1 MAVRRRIPLERTDL
15 PGVRASLIALC
26 GLLVAGEGA
35 GPIPA
40 ARAQQPRPRAAVT
53 AVERDTLPPD
63 TYLDAPVRSLV
74 ERARAARGR
83 MDTTL
88 RSFEVTWRE
97 RAYVGLDAARLRRER
112 LLFRQER
119 AARVHWRQGDERV
132 VRWLGIRQQSAF
144 GRAEED
150 PEITFAF
157 LDPSSDRLFLGD
169 VWAVHPLA
177 DSAAIHYRYRSGDTL
192 QIRLPALDR
201 AVTMVEVVVE
211 PREARFNLV
220 AASLWLDLE
229 TALLIRAVYRPARDF
244 DLEKDQPEEAGDVPR
259 FLKPIRFAT
268 DWAVVEYGLQ
278 EFRWWLPSRMA
289 FRGRG
294 RIASAA
300 TFPLEVEWS
309 FDEYELNLAESLDPG
324 EDLPVGWER
333 VVLRGDSAQDGWR
346 ARRRRMRDR
355 QGEEQGEAEA
365 EELGPAAADAAEP
378 DGSDAGTAIVIL
390 PPREVLENSPDL
402 PEPIGTGAPLLS
414 PEEVRAAR
422 GQLEGIPLPPES
434 AGKPRLIG
442 PVSMLRYN
450 RVEAVSLGLG
460 VSVPTGAHTAL
471 RLTGRFGVADLYPN
485 GELHF
490 GRSTE
495 RGEIGFAVYRRL
507 DPIGDWGNPLGLANS
522 FNALFFGTDD
532 GQYFRATGVEVAA
545 GRVFGQLRL
554 EGRLFAERQRPAEKN
569 TDVSIP
575 NLISGNKF
583 QPVIRADSGD
593 VVGLST
599 RLRVW
604 TSPESGGPA
613 ISGTVWGE
621 LGGGHFDY
629 ARLAGS
635 AAALL
640 PLGDRFATAVELGAG
655 IAGGTV
661 PAQRGYYLG
670 GPYTVRGYET
680 GARQGEDFWLGRFEL
695 SALLGRVDRFGPARA
710 IRLVGFFD
718 AGWAGESFSTEEY
731 ALAVGGGVSLLDGLF
746 RIDLAKGLNEAGVWR
761 LYVYGDGLF

>member
-1 MAVRRRIPLERTDL
+1 MVVGGVAVR
-15 PGVRASLIALC
+15 V
-26 GLLVAGEGA
+26 
-35 GPIPA
+35 PA
-40 ARAQQPRPRAAVT
+40 ARAQQPRPEAALT
-53 AVERDTLPPD
+53 AVERDTLPAD
-63 TYLDAPVRSLV
+63 TYLDAPVRALI

-83 MDTTL
+83 ADTTL
-88 RSFEVTWRE
+88 QSFEVTWRE
-97 RAYVGLDAARLRRER
+97 RAYLGLDAERLRRER

-177 DSAAIHYRYRSGDTL
+177 DTAAVHYRYRSGDTL

-268 DWAVVEYGLQ
+268 DWAVIEYGLQ

-289 FRGRG
+289 FKGRG

-309 FDEYELNLAESLDPG
+309 FDEYVMNAPETLDPG
-324 EDLPVGWER
+324 EDLPLGWER
-333 VVLRGDSAQDGWR
+333 VVLQGDSAQDGWR
-346 ARRRRMRDR
+346 ARRRRMRERNDPDADLD
-355 QGEEQGEAEA
+355 AESNDPDA
-365 EELGPAAADAAEP
+365 ESAASAD
-378 DGSDAGTAIVIL
+378 SDAGTAIVIL
-390 PPREVLENSPDL
+390 PPREILESSPEL
-402 PEPIGTGAPLLS
+402 PEPLGTGAPLLS

-422 GQLEGIPLPPES
+422 RQLEGIELPPEA
-434 AGKPRLIG
+434 AGKPSLIG

-450 RVEAVSLGLG
+450 RVEALSLGLG

-471 RLTGRFGVADLYPN
+471 RVTGRFGVADLYPN
-485 GELHF
+485 GELYF
-490 GRSTE
+490 GRTTE

-507 DPIGDWGNPLGLANS
+507 DPIGDWGNPLGFANS
-522 FNALFFGTDD
+522 FNALFLGTDD
-532 GQYFRATGVEVAA
+532 GQYFRATGVEVSA
-545 GRVFGQLRL
+545 GRVFSQLRL
-554 EGRLFAERQRPAEKN
+554 DGSLFAERQRTAEKN
-569 TDVSIP
+569 TDFSIP
-575 NLISGNKF
+575 HLIGDNNF

-604 TSPESGGPA
+604 SSPESPGPA

-621 LGGGHFDY
+621 LGGGDFDY
-629 ARLAGS
+629 ARVAGS
-635 AAALL
+635 TAAVL
-640 PLGDRFATAVELGAG
+640 PLGDRFGTAIELGAG

-661 PAQRGYYLG
+661 PAQRRYYLG
-670 GPYTVRGYET
+670 GPYTLRGYET
-680 GARQGEDFWLGRFEL
+680 GARQGEDFWMGRFEL
-695 SALLGRVDRFGPARA
+695 AALLGRVDRFGPARA

-718 AGWAGESFSTEEY
+718 AGWAGERFSTEGY

-746 RIDLAKGLNEAGVWR
+746 RIDLARGLSDGGVWR
-761 LYVYGDGLF
+761 LYFYGDGLF

>member
-1 MAVRRRIPLERTDL
+1 MRRVPIPGLTDL
-15 PGVRASLIALC
+15 TAIRASLFVLSALMV
-26 GLLVAGEGA
+26 GEAAAGRVPSA
-35 GPIPA
+35 V
-40 ARAQQPRPRAAVT
+40 AQQPRPEAALT
-53 AVERDTLPPD
+53 AVERDTVPAD
-63 TYLDAPVRSLV
+63 TYLDAPVRALM

-83 MDTTL
+83 TDTTL
-88 RSFEVTWRE
+88 QSFEVTWRE
-97 RAYVGLDAARLRRER
+97 RAYLGLDAERLRRER

-169 VWAVHPLA
+169 IWAVHPLA
-177 DSAAIHYRYRSGDTL
+177 DTAAIHYRYRSGDTL
-192 QIRLPALDR
+192 QIHLPALDR

-244 DLEKDQPEEAGDVPR
+244 DLEKDQPDEAGDVPR

-268 DWAVVEYGLQ
+268 DWAVIEYGLQ

-289 FRGRG
+289 FKGRG

-309 FDEYELNLAESLDPG
+309 FDEYVMNAPETLDPG
-324 EDLPVGWER
+324 DDLPVDWER
-333 VVLRGDSAQDGWR
+333 VVLQGDSAQDGWR
-346 ARRRRMRDR
+346 SRRRRMRER
-355 QGEEQGEAEA
+355 N
-365 EELGPAAADAAEP
+365 EP
-378 DGSDAGTAIVIL
+378 DDADRDVDPYAEDDPGDSDASGAGTAIVIL
-390 PPREVLENSPDL
+390 PPREILENSPEL
-402 PEPIGTGAPLLS
+402 PEPIGTGEPLLS

-422 GQLEGIPLPPES
+422 SQLEGIELPPEA
-434 AGKPRLIG
+434 AGKPSLIG

-450 RVEAVSLGLG
+450 RVEALSLGLG

-471 RLTGRFGVADLYPN
+471 RVKGRFGVADLYPN
-485 GELHF
+485 GELAF
-490 GRSTE
+490 GRTTE
-495 RGEIGFAVYRRL
+495 RGQIGFSVYRRL

-522 FNALFFGTDD
+522 FNALFLGTDD

-545 GRVFGQLRL
+545 GRVFSQLRL
-554 EGRLFAERQRPAEKN
+554 EGRLFAERQRTAEKN
-569 TDVSIP
+569 TDFSIP
-575 NLISGNKF
+575 NLISDNNF
-583 QPVIRADSGD
+583 QPVLQADSGD

-604 TSPESGGPA
+604 SSPESSGPA
-613 ISGTVWGE
+613 ISGTLWGE
-621 LGGGHFDY
+621 LGGGDFEY
-629 ARLAGS
+629 ARVAGS
-635 AAALL
+635 TAAVL
-640 PLGDRFATAVELGAG
+640 PLGHRFGAAIELGAG

-661 PAQRGYYLG
+661 PAQRRYYLG
-670 GPYTVRGYET
+670 GPYSLRGYET
-680 GARQGEDFWLGRFEL
+680 GARQGEDFWMGRFEFA
-695 SALLGRVDRFGPARA
+695 ALLGRVDRFGPARA

-718 AGWAGESFSTEEY
+718 AGWAGESFSAEGY

-746 RIDLAKGLNEAGVWR
+746 RIDLAKGLNDGGVWR
-761 LYVYGDGLF
+761 LYFYGDGLF

>member
-1 MAVRRRIPLERTDL
+1 MTAI
-15 PGVRASLIALC
+15 RASLFVLSALM
-26 GLLVAGEGA
+26 VGEGA
-35 GPIPA
+35 VGRVPSA
-40 ARAQQPRPRAAVT
+40 LAQQPRPEAALT
-53 AVERDTLPPD
+53 AVERDTVPAD
-63 TYLDAPVRSLV
+63 AYLDAPVRALM

-83 MDTTL
+83 TDTTL
-88 RSFEVTWRE
+88 QSFEVTWRE
-97 RAYVGLDAARLRRER
+97 RAYLGLDAERLRRER

-132 VRWLGIRQQSAF
+132 VKWLGIRQQSAF

-177 DSAAIHYRYRSGDTL
+177 DTAAIHYRYRSGDTL
-192 QIRLPALDR
+192 QIHLPALDR

-268 DWAVVEYGLQ
+268 DWAVIEYGLQ

-289 FRGRG
+289 FKGRG

-309 FDEYELNLAESLDPG
+309 FDEYVMNAPETLDPG
-324 EDLPVGWER
+324 EDLPLGWER
-333 VVLRGDSAQDGWR
+333 TVLRGDSAQDGWR
-346 ARRRRMRDR
+346 ARRRRMRER
-355 QGEEQGEAEA
+355 ERA
-365 EELGPAAADAAEP
+365 EEGDEDVRLEPAKLDNPDAGGRT
-378 DGSDAGTAIVIL
+378 GSDDDADAGTAIVIL
-390 PPREVLENSPDL
+390 PPREILENSPEL
-402 PEPIGTGAPLLS
+402 PEPIGTGEPLLS

-422 GQLEGIPLPPES
+422 SQLEGIELPPEA
-434 AGKPRLIG
+434 AGKPSLIG

-450 RVEAVSLGLG
+450 RVEALSVGVG

-471 RLTGRFGVADLYPN
+471 RVKGRFGVADLYPN
-485 GELHF
+485 GELYF
-490 GRSTE
+490 GRTTE

-522 FNALFFGTDD
+522 FNALFLGTDD

-545 GRVFGQLRL
+545 DRVFSQLRL
-554 EGRLFAERQRPAEKN
+554 EGRLFAERHRTAEKN
-569 TDVSIP
+569 TDVSIA

-583 QPVIRADSGD
+583 QPVLQADSGD

-604 TSPESGGPA
+604 SSPESPGPA
-613 ISGTVWGE
+613 ISGTLWGE
-621 LGGGHFDY
+621 LGGGDFEY
-629 ARLAGS
+629 ARVAGS
-635 AAALL
+635 TAAVL
-640 PLGDRFATAVELGAG
+640 PLGHRFGAAVELGAG

-661 PAQRGYYLG
+661 PAQRRYYLG
-670 GPYTVRGYET
+670 GPYTLRGYET
-680 GARQGEDFWLGRFEL
+680 GARQGEDFWMGRFEFA
-695 SALLGRVDRFGPARA
+695 ALLGRVDRFGPARA

-718 AGWAGESFSTEEY
+718 AGWAGESFSTQDH

-746 RIDLAKGLNEAGVWR
+746 RIDLAKGLSDGGVWR
-761 LYVYGDGLF
+761 LYFYGDGLF

>member
-1 MAVRRRIPLERTDL
+1 MGRIDL
-15 PGVRASLIALC
+15 ADMRASLLVLCALIVM
-26 GLLVAGEGA
+26 GGAAAGRV
-35 GPIPA
+35 PA
-40 ARAQQPRPRAAVT
+40 ARAQQPRPEAVLT
-53 AVERDTLPPD
+53 AVERDTLPAD
-63 TYLDAPVRSLV
+63 TYLDAPVRALI
-74 ERARAARGR
+74 ERARAARGSG
-83 MDTTL
+83 DTTL
-88 RSFEVTWRE
+88 QSFEVTWRE
-97 RAYVGLDAARLRRER
+97 RAYLGLDAERLRRER

-177 DSAAIHYRYRSGDTL
+177 DTAAVHYRYRSGDTL
-192 QIRLPALDR
+192 QIHLPALDR

-211 PREARFNLV
+211 PREAQFNLV

-244 DLEKDQPEEAGDVPR
+244 DIEKDQPEEAGDVPR

-268 DWAVVEYGLQ
+268 DWAVIEYGLQ

-289 FRGRG
+289 FKGRG
-294 RIASAA
+294 RIAGAA

-309 FDEYELNLAESLDPG
+309 FDEYVMNAPETLDPG
-324 EDLPVGWER
+324 EDLPIGWER
-333 VVLRGDSAQDGWR
+333 IILQGDSAQDGWR
-346 ARRRRMRDR
+346 ARRRRMRERNDPD
-355 QGEEQGEAEA
+355 AESDVASDDQDA
-365 EELGPAAADAAEP
+365 ELDGPD
-378 DGSDAGTAIVIL
+378 DDSDAGTAIVIL
-390 PPREVLENSPDL
+390 PPREILENSPEL
-402 PEPIGTGAPLLS
+402 PEPIGTGEPLLS

-422 GQLEGIPLPPES
+422 SQLEGIELPPEA
-434 AGKPRLIG
+434 AGKPSLIG

-450 RVEAVSLGLG
+450 RVEALSLGLG

-471 RLTGRFGVADLYPN
+471 RLKGRFGVADLYPN
-485 GELHF
+485 GELYF

-495 RGEIGFAVYRRL
+495 RGKIGFAVYRRL

-522 FNALFFGTDD
+522 FNALFLGTDD

-545 GRVFGQLRL
+545 GRVFSQLRL
-554 EGRLFAERQRPAEKN
+554 EGRLFAERQRTAEKN
-569 TDVSIP
+569 TDFSIP
-575 NLISGNKF
+575 NLISDNNF
-583 QPVIRADSGD
+583 QPVLQADSGD

-604 TSPESGGPA
+604 SSPESSGPA
-613 ISGTVWGE
+613 ISGTLWGE
-621 LGGGHFDY
+621 LGGGDFEY
-629 ARLAGS
+629 ARVAGS
-635 AAALL
+635 TAAVL
-640 PLGDRFATAVELGAG
+640 PLGHRFGTAIELGAG

-661 PAQRGYYLG
+661 PAQRRYYLG
-670 GPYTVRGYET
+670 GPYSLRGYET
-680 GARQGEDFWLGRFEL
+680 GARQGEDFWMGRFEFA
-695 SALLGRVDRFGPARA
+695 ALLGRVDRFGPARA

-718 AGWAGESFSTEEY
+718 AGWAGESFSTEGY

-746 RIDLAKGLNEAGVWR
+746 RIDLAKGLNDGGVWR
-761 LYVYGDGLF
+761 LYFYGDGLF

>member
-1 MAVRRRIPLERTDL
+1 MTAL
-15 PGVRASLIALC
+15 RASLFVLSALMI
-26 GLLVAGEGA
+26 GSGAAGGRV
-35 GPIPA
+35 PA
-40 ARAQQPRPRAAVT
+40 ALAQQPRPEAALT
-53 AVERDTLPPD
+53 AVERDTVPAD
-63 TYLDAPVRSLV
+63 AYLDAPVRVLIQ
-74 ERARAARGR
+74 RARAARGR
-83 MDTTL
+83 ADTTL
-88 RSFEVTWRE
+88 QSFEVTWRE
-97 RAYVGLDAARLRRER
+97 RAYLGLDAQRLRRER

-119 AARVHWRQGDERV
+119 AARVHWRQGNERV

-177 DSAAIHYRYRSGDTL
+177 DTAGVHYRYRSGDTL
-192 QIRLPALDR
+192 QIHLPALDR

-268 DWAVVEYGLQ
+268 DWAVIEYGLQ

-289 FRGRG
+289 FKGRG

-309 FDEYELNLAESLDPG
+309 FDEYVMNAPETLDPG

-333 VVLRGDSAQDGWR
+333 IVLQGDSAQDGWR
-346 ARRRRMRDR
+346 ARRRRMRERNGASD
-355 QGEEQGEAEA
+355 AEDV
-365 EELGPAAADAAEP
+365 ELTLVEMDEP
-378 DGSDAGTAIVIL
+378 DAESDHSDAGTAIVIL
-390 PPREVLENSPDL
+390 PPREILENSPEL
-402 PEPIGTGAPLLS
+402 PEPIGTGEPLLS

-422 GQLEGIPLPPES
+422 NQLEGIELPPEA
-434 AGKPRLIG
+434 AGKPSLIG

-450 RVEAVSLGLG
+450 RVEALSLGLG

-471 RLTGRFGVADLYPN
+471 RVKGRFGVADLYPN
-485 GELHF
+485 GELYF
-490 GRSTE
+490 GRTTE

-522 FNALFFGTDD
+522 FNAFFLGTDD

-545 GRVFGQLRL
+545 GRVFRQLRL
-554 EGRLFAERQRPAEKN
+554 DGRLFAEQHRTAEKN
-569 TDVSIP
+569 TDVSIA

-583 QPVIRADSGD
+583 QPVIQADSGD

-604 TSPESGGPA
+604 SSPESPGPA
-613 ISGTVWGE
+613 ISGTWWGE
-621 LGGGHFDY
+621 LGGGDFEY
-629 ARLAGS
+629 ARVAGS
-635 AAALL
+635 TAAVL
-640 PLGDRFATAVELGAG
+640 PLGHRFGTAIELGAG

-661 PAQRGYYLG
+661 PAQRRYYLG
-670 GPYTVRGYET
+670 GPYTLRGYEA
-680 GARQGEDFWLGRFEL
+680 GARQGEDFWMGRFEFA
-695 SALLGRVDRFGPARA
+695 ALLGRVDRFGPARA

-718 AGWAGESFSTEEY
+718 AGWAGESFSTEGY

-746 RIDLAKGLNEAGVWR
+746 RIDLAKGLNDGGVWR
-761 LYVYGDGLF
+761 LYFYGDGLF

>member
-1 MAVRRRIPLERTDL
+1 MADQ
-15 PGVRASLIALC
+15 RASLLVL
-26 GLLVAGEGA
+26 GTLLAVAAASVRAPE
-35 GPIPA
+35 
-40 ARAQQPRPRAAVT
+40 ARAQPRPEAALM
-53 AVERDTLPPD
+53 AVERDTLPAD
-63 TYLDAPVRSLV
+63 TYLDASVRALI

-83 MDTTL
+83 ADTTL
-88 RSFEVTWRE
+88 QSFEVTWRE
-97 RAYVGLDAARLRRER
+97 RAYLGLDAERLRRER

-177 DSAAIHYRYRSGDTL
+177 DTAAIHYRYRSGDTL
-192 QIRLPALDR
+192 QIQLPALDR

-244 DLEKDQPEEAGDVPR
+244 DLEQDQPEEAGDVPR

-268 DWAVVEYGLQ
+268 DWAVIEYGLQ

-289 FRGRG
+289 FKGRG

-309 FDEYELNLAESLDPG
+309 FDEYVMNAPEMLDPG

-333 VVLRGDSAQDGWR
+333 VVLQGDSAQDGWR
-346 ARRRRMRDR
+346 ARRRRMRERNDPN
-355 QGEEQGEAEA
+355 AESDV
-365 EELGPAAADAAEP
+365 ESDGPDTESDDP
-378 DGSDAGTAIVIL
+378 VDSDGGTAIIIL
-390 PPREVLENSPDL
+390 PPRRILENSPEL
-402 PEPIGTGAPLLS
+402 PEPIGTGKSLLS

-422 GQLEGIPLPPES
+422 RQLEGIELPPES
-434 AGKPRLIG
+434 AGKPSLIG

-450 RVEAVSLGLG
+450 RVEALSLGLG

-471 RLTGRFGVADLYPN
+471 RVTGRFGVADLYPN

-490 GRSTE
+490 GRTTE
-495 RGEIGFAVYRRL
+495 RGEIGLAVYRRL
-507 DPIGDWGNPLGLANS
+507 DSIGDWGNPLGLANS
-522 FNALFFGTDD
+522 FNALFLGTDD
-532 GQYFRATGVEVAA
+532 GQYFRATGVALSA
-545 GRVFGQLRL
+545 GRVFSQLRL
-554 EGRLFAERQRPAEKN
+554 DGSLFAQRQRTAEKN
-569 TDVSIP
+569 TDFSIP
-575 NLISGNKF
+575 HLITDNKF

-604 TSPESGGPA
+604 SSPESPGPA

-621 LGGGHFDY
+621 LGAGDFEY
-629 ARLAGS
+629 ARVAGS
-635 AAALL
+635 TAAVL
-640 PLGDRFATAVELGAG
+640 PLGDRLGTAIELGAG
-655 IAGGTV
+655 IAGGAV
-661 PAQRGYYLG
+661 PAQRRYYLG
-670 GPYTVRGYET
+670 GPYTLRGYET
-680 GARQGEDFWLGRFEL
+680 GVRQGEDFWMGRFEL
-695 SALLGRVDRFGPARA
+695 AVLLGRVDRFGPARA

-718 AGWAGESFSTEEY
+718 AGWAGERFSTAGY
-731 ALAVGGGVSLLDGLF
+731 ALAVGGGLSLMDGLF
-746 RIDLAKGLNEAGVWR
+746 RIDLAKGLSAGGVWR